1 MLVAST
7 IFAIPKEKIGV
18 VYVDPDM
25 VNMGEVVR
33 ELRRFS
39 LVAFDEDLPPI
50 EARVALP
57 IMDADRSI
65 TINSV
70 VQEFIRSN
78 SATYGLNDGR
88 LNILADN
95 MQRWLTQALDL
106 NALDRASVLFTH
118 AEILVRNLLD
128 LRVTGYYIALLY
140 GNVASACSAKGD
152 HVIAANLLY
161 AELEIVSK
169 REHKDELLAT
179 QAKLSLINIYMMA
192 PVNSP
197 IAYLQVIDFCHDIL
211 NYIVT
216 ISKTF
221 PKAAVKFCLD
231 MQIMLHYDT
240 YESKWTVAIVEVAR
254 QIERILAELG
264 PTSYSGLIQAIRQ
277 ADSLIKDEKPYEA
290 ERLCQQ
296 VIDANELTGSWE
308 LESKRILLEALV
320 LQKKWSIAL
329 TVSSEYKRL
338 FGSSNFLF
346 RLQLEVLI
354 TLVIALR
361 S

>member
-1 MLVAST
+1 
-7 IFAIPKEKIGV
+7 
-18 VYVDPDM
+18 M
-25 VNMGEVVR
+25 V
-33 ELRRFS
+33 
-39 LVAFDEDLPPI
+39 
-50 EARVALP
+50 
-57 IMDADRSI
+57 
-65 TINSV
+65 
-70 VQEFIRSN
+70 
-78 SATYGLNDGR
+78 
-88 LNILADN
+88 
-95 MQRWLTQALDL
+95 LT
-106 NALDRASVLFTH
+106 R
-118 AEILVRNLLD
+118 
-128 LRVTGYYIALLY
+128 
-140 GNVASACSAKGD
+140 
-152 HVIAANLLY
+152 
-161 AELEIVSK
+161 
-169 REHKDELLAT
+169 
-179 QAKLSLINIYMMA
+179 
-192 PVNSP
+192 PVNKP
-197 IAYLQVIDFCHDIL
+197 PYLQVIDFCHDIL

-338 FGSSNFLF
+338 FGSSNFFVSIAVRSAHNVGYRAAFVALTEGDKEAGDF
-346 RLQLEVLI
+346 LKDLLSWPLLGEVQKNFKDGSPARICLLSAICDLLKGEASSAQAMLSVVRPSRLSEGSPTETRSWCALWQLASLA
-354 TLVIALR
+354 TLRLAYISVQR
-361 S
+361 